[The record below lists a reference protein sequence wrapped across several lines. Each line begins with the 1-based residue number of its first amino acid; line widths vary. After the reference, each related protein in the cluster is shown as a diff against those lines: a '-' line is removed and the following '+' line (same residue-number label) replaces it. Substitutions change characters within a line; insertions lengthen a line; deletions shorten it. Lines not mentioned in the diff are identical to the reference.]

1 MTFMIGIDLLISKF
15 CKKPDLETLIRI
27 NNIIDDSIYESIGS
41 FVIDNNCNTL
51 LHVRQNK
58 ETMEYLLDKG
68 GDPNIENLD
77 LITPV
82 LIQRDYD
89 VIRLLER
96 RGANLNHKDSYNFG
110 IFHWQKDAKIT
121 EYLIKKEID
130 IHSYNIIYE
139 PKTESIYS
147 DRNKMLID
155 GGYDPYNEKYISIP
169 GYFLQRDIETI
180 VVYLASRYCYFPQY
194 LNSCDLFC
202 ESILFKAFLTKKE
215 MALYLTGG
223 EDVNFTNLFGNT
235 PLYVHHDED
244 IIEELILMGAN
255 IEHQNTLKETPTS
268 HHLIKNNIGAY
279 TKINNHL
286 SAKIIQRSWKR
297 WLFKKN
303 LVPFKNYLLKKEF
316 LQEIYYSPPICE
328 NKYFK
333 GGLGYQEVLEEF
345 THLSSLQ
352 ETFQ

>member
-1 MTFMIGIDLLISKF
+1 MAEIS
-15 CKKPDLETLIRI
+15 
-27 NNIIDDSIYESIGS
+27 
-41 FVIDNNCNTL
+41 
-51 LHVRQNK
+51 
-58 ETMEYLLDKG
+58 
-68 GDPNIENLD
+68 
-77 LITPV
+77 
-82 LIQRDYD
+82 
-89 VIRLLER
+89 
-96 RGANLNHKDSYNFG
+96 
-110 IFHWQKDAKIT
+110 KIT

-202 ESILFKAFLTKKE
+202 DILFKAFLTKKRNGTIFDWWRRCE
-215 MALYLTGG
+215 FYKFIWEYT
-223 EDVNFTNLFGNT
+223 FICSS
-235 PLYVHHDED
+235 HDED

-297 WLFKKN
+297 RLFKR
-303 LVPFKNYLLKKEF
+303 
-316 LQEIYYSPPICE
+316 I
-328 NKYFK
+328 
-333 GGLGYQEVLEEF
+333 
-345 THLSSLQ
+345 
-352 ETFQ
+352 